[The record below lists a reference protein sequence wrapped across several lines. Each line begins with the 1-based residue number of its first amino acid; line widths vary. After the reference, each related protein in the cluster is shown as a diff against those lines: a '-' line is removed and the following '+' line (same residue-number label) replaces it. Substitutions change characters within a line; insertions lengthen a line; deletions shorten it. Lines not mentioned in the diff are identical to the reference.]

1 MKDEKLY
8 IIHISECIE
17 RIDKYTESGKD
28 AFMESDL
35 IQDAVI
41 RNLQVMSESTM
52 RLSDETQEMYPE
64 VEWFKIR
71 GFRNVLVHDYLGT
84 DLERVWMIIE
94 NDLPAL
100 KTVVQKMILR

>member
-1 MKDEKLY
+1 MQ
-8 IIHISECIE
+8 
-17 RIDKYTESGKD
+17 
-28 AFMESDL
+28 SDL

-52 RLSDETQEMYPE
+52 RLSDETKEFYAE

-100 KTVVQKMILR
+100 KMVVQKMLLR